1 MVCDMPES
9 PRPRS
14 LHDQLFYIGDGER
27 LQLRDIPELAL
38 RWLEMLIEMG
48 GLPDTEQ
55 PRRPE
60 TSSRIRRLTVR
71 DSISTQ
77 PFEDAY
83 LAVLD
88 NGQRLW
94 IREGKRRSDKGS
106 RTLEVLD
113 KPQRADAAMLAM
125 LTVLEGRSIRAERVR
140 KVFSKSGGIPAEEYH
155 DIVGSA
161 IYAYS
166 LLRYFRPDFDGL
178 PQEERL
184 ALIEGAY
191 ARINDLLEASRKLAE
206 YLEYGAPAR
215 DLRTAVENASIDVN
229 AAVLRDV
236 DGLTYRDIAE
246 QLDVEISAGAS
257 VVKDYSRI
265 SKMVARGRDIL
276 ERAWG
281 KDGWRKEAEAMKAEA
296 ARWYA
301 LTPIERVV
309 EECAELLGVS
319 PKEARRMLEDEE
331 VDDDLDDRQRFII
344 GASKRE
350 YYLAV
355 QQKG

>member
-1 MVCDMPES
+1 MPES
-9 PRPRS
+9 PRPQS
-14 LHDQLFYIGDGER
+14 LHDQLLYLGDGER

-94 IREGKRRSDKGS
+94 LREGKRRSDKGS
-106 RTLEVLD
+106 RIIEVLD

-125 LTVLEGRSIRAERVR
+125 LTALEGRITKTERVPE
-140 KVFSKSGGIPAEEYH
+140 VFTKSGGIPHEEY
-155 DIVGSA
+155 DDLVGSA
-161 IYAYS
+161 LYAYS

-178 PQEERL
+178 PWEERL
-184 ALIEGAY
+184 ALIEGACV
-191 ARINDLLEASRKLAE
+191 RINDLSEASRKLAE

-215 DLRTAVENASIDVN
+215 ELRKAVENASVDIN

-236 DGLTYRDIAE
+236 DGLTYREIAE
-246 QLDVEISAGAS
+246 QLDVHISPGAR
-257 VVKDYSRI
+257 VVSDYSRVAR
-265 SKMVARGRDIL
+265 MVARGRDIL

-281 KDGWRKEAEAMKAEA
+281 KDGWRKQAEAMKAEA
-296 ARWYA
+296 TRWYA
-301 LTPIERVV
+301 LTPLERVV
-309 EECAELLGVS
+309 EECGELLGVS
-319 PKEARRMLEDEE
+319 PQEAQRMLEDEE
-331 VDDDLDDRQRFII
+331 VGEDLDDRQRII
-344 GASKRE
+344 VGVSKLE
-350 YYLAV
+350 YYRAV
-355 QQKG
+355 QQRG